1 MLYDS
6 LPQLHGVAHQLDS
19 PIISTTLA
27 QQERKVGKHYTLGE
41 KGAKL
46 TTRSSSKFEKKEV
59 EINLETHLAYYSDLL

>member
-1 MLYDS
+1 VFLRR
-6 LPQLHGVAHQLDS
+6 HQVGKPKNKTPALK
-19 PIISTTLA
+19 
-27 QQERKVGKHYTLGE
+27 QERKVGKHYTLGE